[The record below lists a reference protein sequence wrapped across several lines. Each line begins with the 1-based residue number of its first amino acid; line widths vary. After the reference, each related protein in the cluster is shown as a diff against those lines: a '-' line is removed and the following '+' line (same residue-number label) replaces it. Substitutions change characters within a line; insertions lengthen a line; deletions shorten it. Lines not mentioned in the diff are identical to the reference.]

1 MTEYI
6 WSYYDSAG
14 ELYEYAVGTTGEVY
28 DTLTGELI
36 GVYDAATDAVYYAG
50 EAVITGVSDTASGV
64 SDVVSTVYAD
74 AKEGASAAIGTV
86 VALMI
91 PYSFAFFAVWT
102 VILIIWVALG
112 LPVGPGAD
120 LYLAN

>member
-86 VALMI
+86 DSLSATSDKALNI
-91 PYSFAFFAVWT
+91 ASV
-102 VILIIWVALG
+102 VLLIGVLG
-112 LPVGPGAD
+112 GG
-120 LYLAN
+120 YLFLRPWLK